1 MKMDEKSMDVVAAR
15 LLNVCFVWILVPER
29 RREKDQ
35 RYFSPG
41 WNEGSN
47 APPSVTRTEIF
58 RQRLKKQ

>member
-1 MKMDEKSMDVVAAR
+1 MAAR

-41 WNEGSN
+41 WNESSN
-47 APPSVTRTEIF
+47 APPSVTRHATLSVEPLEMHGNPSEIPW
-58 RQRLKKQ
+58 K